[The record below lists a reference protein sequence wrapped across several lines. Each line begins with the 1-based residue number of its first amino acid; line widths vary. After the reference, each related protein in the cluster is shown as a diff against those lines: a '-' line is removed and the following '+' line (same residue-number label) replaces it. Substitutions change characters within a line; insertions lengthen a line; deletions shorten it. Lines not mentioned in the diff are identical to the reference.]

1 MTNIIKLGSFSL
13 NGDLIQTGIQCYSGH
28 DTLAFQD
35 TVPGTEISWV
45 DTGDLLVSDRCI
57 CIGLSWESLNKAGY
71 ISGTRVWIDNAPY
84 ICHCLMGGGHKGEK
98 NEWDDLLRKYGDS
111 DDLWHWHGNPFWCQE
126 TPPDYGMLGARVVRG
141 GKAPDEWSTRGW
153 NLEIWNIGF
162 RPVLERIPRMTVDF
176 SGLEGR
182 EICVYGPHDQSIAGR
197 VLSVDDYDLVLTTNT
212 SLPPNCSW
220 TTASKCGTIIRRGE
234 IWSIKQLN

>member
-13 NGDLIQTGIQCYSGH
+13 NGDRIQCYSGH

-84 ICHCLMGGGHKGEK
+84 I
-98 NEWDDLLRKYGDS
+98 
-111 DDLWHWHGNPFWCQE
+111 
-126 TPPDYGMLGARVVRG
+126 
-141 GKAPDEWSTRGW
+141 
-153 NLEIWNIGF
+153 
-162 RPVLERIPRMTVDF
+162 
-176 SGLEGR
+176 
-182 EICVYGPHDQSIAGR
+182 
-197 VLSVDDYDLVLTTNT
+197 
-212 SLPPNCSW
+212 
-220 TTASKCGTIIRRGE
+220 
-234 IWSIKQLN
+234 